1 MNCPDCKAA
10 LTFDPS
16 KCRCGWKAAARLVSV
31 AAPAAFCATVGCEQR
46 CMPGHRLCGS
56 CEVEQRHRESEAFCR
71 EHGLTTVEEK
81 RAYCARMARRFAPP
95 SFERW
100 AATITQKTVDIIE
113 RLGGKDVDRTL
124 ERLRAAGAIDGRNK
138 VIPPEARATA
148 AEAYRAERA
157 RQICEMQAAL
167 AAHRKSEEELIV
179 EERRA
184 AP

>member
-1 MNCPDCKAA
+1 MAGRAA
-10 LTFDPS
+10 EKPKQGAELVAPLAY
-16 KCRCGWKAAARLVSV
+16 CRS
-31 AAPAAFCATVGCEQR
+31 VGCEQR
-46 CMPGHRLCGS
+46 VRTGRAHCEA

-71 EHGLTTVEEK
+71 EHGLTTIEEK
-81 RAYCARMARRFAPP
+81 RAYCARMAKRFAPP

-113 RLGGKDVDRTL
+113 RLSGKDVDRTL

-138 VIPPEARATA
+138 VIPTEARATA

-157 RQICEMQAAL
+157 RRICEVEAAL
-167 AAHRKSEEELIV
+167 AAHRKAEEEFIV